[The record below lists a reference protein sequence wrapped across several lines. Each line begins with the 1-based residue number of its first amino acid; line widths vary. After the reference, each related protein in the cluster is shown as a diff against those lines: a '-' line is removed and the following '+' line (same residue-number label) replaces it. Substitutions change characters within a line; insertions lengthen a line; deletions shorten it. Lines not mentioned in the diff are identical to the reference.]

1 MFVNIK
7 KIFFSKVSSKTE
19 KDKVLVVYF
28 TRVKSFTRVNGEI
41 I

>member
-7 KIFFSKVSSKTE
+7 KIFFSKVSSKTA
-19 KDKVLVVYF
+19 KDKVLAAYF